1 MQDLHHGQ
9 EIYLF
14 FDIYGIKGIIGI
26 IISQLIIGLTIYKVL
41 TISIKNKIENY
52 DELVNHINKNSKMKE
67 IIKIIINIFLL
78 LSFYVMIAGFSA
90 YFSQELGIP
99 NIIGAIIVTLLCYII
114 FMGNIERLV
123 QVNTFL
129 IPILIIF
136 IIILISKNLDT
147 YTQITKINT
156 NHTIYKAILSAVLYA
171 SYNSITLIPIII
183 TLKKFMNTKKQIIVT
198 SVLCVII
205 LIILAIA
212 IYGLILKVDIPI
224 NKVELPTVYV
234 AGQMGHI
241 YKYIYGIIILVAIFT
256 SSISAGYGILEN
268 YIKKPKKYKTITII
282 ICLSSIIISNI
293 GFSNLINLLYPI
305 FGLLGIIQIYLIFAY
320 K

>member
-14 FDIYGIKGIIGI
+14 FGIYGIQGIIGI
-26 IISQLIIGLTIYKVL
+26 VISQLIIGLVIYKVL
-41 TISIKNKIENY
+41 TISINNKIENY
-52 DELVNHINKNSKMKE
+52 DELLKHINKNHKIRE

-99 NIIGAIIVTLLCYII
+99 NIIGATIVTIFCYIT

-123 QVNTFL
+123 QVNTLL
-129 IPILIIF
+129 IPILVIF
-136 IIILISKNLDT
+136 IIILTSKNLDA
-147 YTQITKINT
+147 YTQLPKLDV
-156 NHTIYKAILSAVLYA
+156 HYSIYQVILSAVLYA

-183 TLKKFMNTKKQIIVT
+183 TLKKYIKKKKQMIKT
-198 SVLCVII
+198 SILCVII
-205 LIILAIA
+205 LIILAMA
-212 IYGLILKVDIPI
+212 
-224 NKVELPTVYV
+224 VYV

-268 YIKKPKKYKTITII
+268 YIKKPKKYKAITIM
-282 ICLSSIIISNI
+282 ICLSSILISNI

-305 FGLLGIIQIYLIFAY
+305 FGFLGIVQICLIFAC
-320 K
+320 KNHIKSWKKMQKLI